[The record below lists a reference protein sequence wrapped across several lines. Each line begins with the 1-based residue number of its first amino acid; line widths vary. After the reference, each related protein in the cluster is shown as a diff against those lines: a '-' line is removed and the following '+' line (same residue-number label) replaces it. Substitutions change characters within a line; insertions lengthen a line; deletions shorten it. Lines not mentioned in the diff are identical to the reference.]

1 MSISRSSESIDHGML
16 EGSLARMNATFF
28 RVPIQ
33 WDQALRL
40 ILAVILSLAV
50 AYGIGLTGGLV
61 TVIAVLFMPSL
72 PHSPSLAVMRF
83 LSAIVGCGVG
93 WLFAFQFVDQPWLLF
108 GILMANSYFWFY
120 MMGTGFPFL
129 TMMLMGLMPVL
140 VGWMVYAGRSPE
152 VVSTVLGQILCGIF
166 GSEVICLLWPNTA
179 EKRIA
184 KASAATLR
192 AFSKQIREAFGSD
205 RPEGNQTG
213 KVRWVPSQSLGFN
226 NLLTL
231 ARAELGEE
239 SKKFKSLAGLVEHIR
254 YLLVWPKVYE
264 VFIRGGHFDK
274 WMIDLEPER
283 LKLHDELYKAIERL
297 ALALENGTEA
307 PDIDDLE
314 KQFEVLDRR
323 TSEWMAENRS
333 ELPLENRA
341 VIEARCH
348 YGGVVLERLQKII
361 CFTRNQSTF
370 EDENAWDIPAPMLS
384 GILLKWNPNT
394 GLFAFKALTSVACGF
409 VVASVFPNW
418 GGSLIILLMCGFLAP
433 LTIGGLN
440 VMFVDRMWGL
450 LLAVFVCVLAIT
462 QLMPNLV
469 QVGELLVMVGVLLLP
484 GVILALIPKTSS
496 MGLSYAMG
504 ILFIL
509 TSSPHPSVSLDPV
522 QERFISVGGATL
534 ITYIVFRVVV
544 PTNARDLITV
554 RLKGVLQA
562 VATLIKHNTFTPDE
576 DCSQRRMGTRLR
588 HQAVRSGGAFDQLV
602 EDLYWESNPPV
613 KVMEMRQSVIKL
625 VNENLAL
632 AAANSVLTSVP
643 LDYPDPRVMKAM
655 NASVNDL
662 GDVQGRL
669 AEFANG
675 SSSMDE
681 IHALM
686 KRSDR
691 AILDERNLIL
701 ELEIADHVDF
711 DKPEHVVNRLVLSEY
726 AHHISMRRIQRNL
739 LHALQT
745 RNMMLTQVEPEAVG
759 RTA

>member
-192 AFSKQIREAFGSD
+192 SFSKQIREAFGSD
-205 RPEGNQTG
+205 RPEGNQAG

-576 DCSQRRMGTRLR
+576 NCSQRNMGTRLR

-662 GDVQGRL
+662 GDVQDRL

-675 SSSMDE
+675 SSSVDE

-691 AILDERNLIL
+691 TILDERNLIL